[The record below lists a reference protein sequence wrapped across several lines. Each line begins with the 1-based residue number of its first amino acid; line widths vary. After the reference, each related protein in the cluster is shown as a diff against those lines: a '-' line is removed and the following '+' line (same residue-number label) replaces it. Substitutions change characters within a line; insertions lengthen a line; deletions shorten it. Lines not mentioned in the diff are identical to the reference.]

1 MEMFRLRIARLLC
14 SGHIVSITSNERL
27 ADTYPL
33 SAEQNFTNQ
42 VKARRSGQTSP
53 PVPKTLGNRSSSLSR
68 ASGLEQEPRATLGL
82 IDPVFQ
88 QARGGN
94 VAVFVAKAVDLA
106 QVVCQLLVVIAQLGK
121 HIHRRDEIGIIVQ
134 HALQAADVADRMQGG
149 AADFSNT
156 FGDRI
161 RSGEDLIAVLVE
173 KQVIV
178 TKMRAGHVPM
188 KVLCFQIERK
198 HVGE

>member
-121 HIHRRDEIGIIVQ
+121 HIHRRVE
-134 HALQAADVADRMQGG
+134 
-149 AADFSNT
+149 
-156 FGDRI
+156 
-161 RSGEDLIAVLVE
+161 RSGLQRFGISKVHMLSPSMVFIPEALSCTPSRSSFNWQEGVGPDNAHRQSCLQ
-173 KQVIV
+173 KQ
-178 TKMRAGHVPM
+178 
-188 KVLCFQIERK
+188 LCAD
-198 HVGE
+198 